1 MDEIERLYNEHPI
14 NEQEILSK
22 LEEAGKD
29 LKSLRPEDLS
39 IFDQDHYGGIEA
51 TDLLVERLRIG
62 KGSRVLD
69 VCSGL
74 GGTSR
79 YLAYRHGCTVVGVDR
94 HEPRTDSAITLTE
107 RVGLSDRV
115 SFVRGD
121 AANLQFED
129 GDFDAAISQEAFLH
143 IPDKEALLASCR
155 RVIKPGGRLGFT
167 DWIVRGKLSKAVQ
180 ASLRDVIAAVGM
192 VASDRYLALL
202 ESAGF
207 SHVQFEDLSEWW
219 QSILWS
225 RLEMF
230 KSLKKETVRRFG
242 AQRHNQYIAAYT
254 IFVEQIE
261 KGKLGGGRFCGVA

>member
-29 LKSLRPEDLS
+29 LDSLSPEDLS
-39 IFDQDHYGGIEA
+39 IFDQDHYGGNEA

-62 KGSRVLD
+62 AGSHVLD

-79 YLAYRHGCTVVGVDR
+79 YLAYRHGCTVVGVDL
-94 HEPRTDSAITLTE
+94 HQPRTDSAVALTE

-121 AANLQFED
+121 AVNLQFDD
-129 GDFDAAISQEAFLH
+129 GGFDAAISQEAFLH
-143 IPDKEALLASCR
+143 IPDKEALLANCR

-167 DWIVRGKLSKAVQ
+167 DWILRGKLSKAVQ
-180 ASLRDVIAAVGM
+180 TNLREVFAAVGL

-207 SHVQFEDLSEWW
+207 SQVQFEDLSEWW
-219 QSILWS
+219 QGILRA
-225 RLEMF
+225 RLDMF
-230 KSLKKETVRRFG
+230 KSLKMETVRRFG
-242 AQRHNQYIAAYT
+242 VERHNQYISTYT
-254 IFVEQIE
+254 NFVKQIE
-261 KGKLGGGRFCGVA
+261 NGKQGGGRFCGVA